1 MRVVLD
7 TNIVISRYISPHSTP
22 ARIFQLWQEH
32 RFEVVVSQPLLEEY
46 EEVFLRSHIQAIHKL
61 SRPEVHE
68 VLEVFQDLAAMVDHI
83 VTVNV
88 VAEDPDDNA
97 IIECAM
103 SGDASYIITGDP
115 HLLNL
120 KTYQGIQ
127 ILSPALFLR
136 TLV

>member
-7 TNIVISRYISPHSTP
+7 TNIVISRYISSQGAP

-32 RFEVVVSQPLLEEY
+32 RFEVVVSQLLLEEY

-68 VLEVFQDLAAMVDHI
+68 VLEAFQDMAVVVDHI
-83 VTVNV
+83 VTVSA
-88 VAEDPDDNA
+88 VAEDPDDNV

-120 KTYQGIQ
+120 KSYHSIQ
-127 ILSPALFLR
+127 ILSPTLFLR